1 MNTPLIKLLLQLMFG
16 KISPEEF
23 KQLRSVINSGPDDDL
38 QSAME
43 ILWEDSRITVPVSA
57 DSNFRVIETLRQH
70 TRRKQYHLYWL
81 RAASIIALL
90 FLFSWGTYL
99 YLTRNNTALPDMIVM
114 ADSGQKTHLRLPD
127 GSEVW
132 LNSLSTLSYPPDF
145 GIKNRTVRL
154 TGEGYFE
161 ITTDKTKAFSVETE
175 EVNIVVHGTKFN
187 IIAHHGTLQTSV
199 FLIEGSVTVE
209 TKEHELLTRLKPN
222 QTLKIDNASLQ
233 FELIDE
239 DTSLAALWSENKCR
253 VENVS
258 AEEMFRKIG
267 YWYGLNIRLENNNKD
282 HRYGFTIKEESFRE
296 FLELINELT
305 PLEYSINGE
314 EVTIRYK

>member
-1 MNTPLIKLLLQLMFG
+1 MFG

-23 KQLRSVINSGPDDDL
+23 NQLRSAINSSSDDDL
-38 QSAME
+38 QSAMKT
-43 ILWEDSRITVPVSA
+43 LWEDSRITVPVPA
-57 DSNFRVIETLRQH
+57 DSNFRIIETLRQH

-81 RAASIIALL
+81 RVASVIVLP

-99 YLTRNNTALPDMIVM
+99 YLTHNNVALPDMIVM
-114 ADSGQKTHLRLPD
+114 ADPGQKTHLRLPD
-127 GSEVW
+127 GSKVW
-132 LNSLSTLSYPPDF
+132 LNSLSTLSYPSDF

-154 TGEGYFE
+154 IGEGYFE
-161 ITTDKTKAFSVETE
+161 IATDKTKAFSIETE
-175 EVNIVVHGTKFN
+175 GVNIVVHGTKFN

-199 FLIEGSVTVE
+199 FLIEGSVAVE
-209 TKEHELLTRLKPN
+209 TKKHELLTTLKSN
-222 QTLKIDNASLQ
+222 QILKIDNTSLQ

-253 VENVS
+253 VEDVS

-282 HRYGFTIKEESFRE
+282 YHYGFTIKEESFRE

-314 EVTIRYK
+314 EVIIRYK